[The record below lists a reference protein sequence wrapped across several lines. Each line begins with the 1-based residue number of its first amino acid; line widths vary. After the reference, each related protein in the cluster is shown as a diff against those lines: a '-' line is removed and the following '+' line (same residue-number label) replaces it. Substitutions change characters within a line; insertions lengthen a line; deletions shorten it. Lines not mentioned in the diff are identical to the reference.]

1 MMKTEMP
8 EQTILEMTEVPQVQE
23 FGKEKVS
30 TTCGAC
36 KEQVSRES

>member
-30 TTCGAC
+30 TTCSAC